1 MPAYGLSSIAFVD
14 KAQPEQG
21 EVGPVVGDR
30 LGLGNDGRGEP
41 AGGDDRSDRAT
52 DLRDDAP
59 DDPVDLTRESVEE
72 PRLQGLDRRLADDGP
87 RTCDLHLDQSRGSS

>member
-52 DLRDDAP
+52 DLRDDP
-59 DDPVDLTRESVEE
+59 
-72 PRLQGLDRRLADDGP
+72 
-87 RTCDLHLDQSRGSS
+87 